1 MNKKISD
8 LRREYIKGGLI
19 ETELPENPLE
29 LFREWF
35 TEALETEVTEP
46 NAMSLATVNRK
57 GRPEVRTVL
66 LKEIEETGI
75 QFFTNYNSDK
85 ASDLEYMPYVA
96 CGFWW
101 AELER
106 QIRINGSA
114 GKLSEN
120 INNDYFKTR
129 PRESQIGAWAS
140 DQSSK
145 LKNRDELLENYKKF
159 EIEFEGKT
167 IPKPP
172 NWGGYSV
179 QIESIE
185 FWQGRPG
192 RLHDRILYTAGNQ
205 KWKMERLAP

>member
-1 MNKKISD
+1 
-8 LRREYIKGGLI
+8 
-19 ETELPENPLE
+19 
-29 LFREWF
+29 
-35 TEALETEVTEP
+35 
-46 NAMSLATVNRK
+46 
-57 GRPEVRTVL
+57 VL

-159 EIEFEGKT
+159 EKEFEGKT